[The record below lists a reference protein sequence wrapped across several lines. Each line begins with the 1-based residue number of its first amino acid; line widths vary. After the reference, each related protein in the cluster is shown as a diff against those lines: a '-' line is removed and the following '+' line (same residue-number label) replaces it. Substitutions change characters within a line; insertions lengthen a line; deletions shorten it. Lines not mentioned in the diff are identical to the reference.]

1 MLTIPRPT
9 QTHNTRGAYVETAA
23 GNARGRLGMRR
34 AASTVQTM
42 TFVAVTQQRVCPRL
56 PHPPRANVQLPHSG
70 QGHVALENGCGI
82 SLQQESS
89 VSGSSSGFHVLAG
102 GCPRGSGG
110 KESACSAGDPGSVPG
125 LEDPPEEGVA
135 THSRILAWTDRPGQ
149 LPSTGSQSRTRLSD

>member
-1 MLTIPRPT
+1 MLTVPRPT

-70 QGHVALENGCGI
+70 RGHVALENGCGI
-82 SLQQESS
+82 SPQQESS

-102 GCPRGSGG
+102 GCPGG
-110 KESACSAGDPGSVPG
+110 QVVKNLPAAQETRVQSLVWKIRQRRAWQPTPGF
-125 LEDPPEEGVA
+125 L
-135 THSRILAWTDRPGQ
+135 PGQ
-149 LPSTGSQSRTRLSD
+149 TGLASYGPRGHRVGQD